1 MSAGHSHAPAS
12 ADAAGQPPSPR
23 IRRLTLALLVPAA
36 AVTLVAMIMLWP
48 HPDNPTEAPPPDRV
62 NGEVTAVQPVDCAEN
77 PDTQVPAGEETPA
90 GPAAICGTVTVR
102 LTSGPDAGKDIT
114 TDIPTGPGAITVA
127 DGDDIELLYLPDSPD
142 GQRYS
147 IYDQQRS
154 TQLWILAAAF
164 ALAVIAFGRW
174 RGLTALFGLGVTFAV
189 LLWFVVPAILEGRS
203 PLLVAIVGSAAIMLT
218 VLYLTHGFHPSTTVA
233 VAGTLAALT
242 ITAVLSALAT
252 TFTHLSGIADETS
265 SYLNIT
271 HADVNM
277 QGLLLAGIVIGSLGV
292 LDDVTVTQAT
302 AVTELA
308 RANPNYGYRQLY
320 RAAERIGRAHIASVI
335 NTIVLAY
342 AGASLPLMLL
352 FAAGN
357 NPVGDTIT
365 SELIAQELVR
375 SAVGTLGLIAAVPI
389 TTALAAATARNSPPL
404 VADPK
409 PVPAAGP
416 VAGSAPAGDPWMAF
430 LDRRDDSDR

>member
-1 MSAGHSHAPAS
+1 M
-12 ADAAGQPPSPR
+12 
-23 IRRLTLALLVPAA
+23 RRLALALLVPAA
-36 AVTLVAMIMLWP
+36 AVTLVAMILLWP
-48 HPDNPTEAPPPDRV
+48 HASGPTQEAAPPDRV
-62 NGEVTAVQPVDCAEN
+62 TGEVTAVQPVDCTEDPEN
-77 PDTQVPAGEETPA
+77 QVPAGEETPA
-90 GPAAICGTVTVR
+90 SLAGICGTVTVR
-102 LTSGPDAGKDIT
+102 LTSGPDKGTDIT
-114 TDIPTGPGAITVA
+114 TDIPFGPGAITVA
-127 DGDDIELLYLPDSPD
+127 DGDDIELLYLPDSLS
-142 GQRYS
+142 GQPYS

-154 TQLWILAAAF
+154 NQLWILGAAF

-189 LLWFVVPAILEGRS
+189 LLWFVVPAILQGRS

-242 ITAVLSALAT
+242 ITAVLSGLAT

-308 RANPNYGYRQLY
+308 RANPGYGFRQLY

-365 SELIAQELVR
+365 SEIIAQELVR

-389 TTALAAATARNSPPL
+389 TTALAAATARRPTPA
-404 VADPK
+404 VATAK
-409 PVPAAGP
+409 PRPAETPAVGP
-416 VAGSAPAGDPWMAF
+416 APAEDPWMAF
-430 LDRRDDSDR
+430 LDRHPDTYR

>member
-1 MSAGHSHAPAS
+1 MSAGHSHADP
-12 ADAAGQPPSPR
+12 ADADERPSQR
-23 IRRLTLALLVPAA
+23 ARRVTLALLIPAA
-36 AVTLVAMIMLWP
+36 VLTLVAMALLWP
-48 HPDNPTEAPPPDRV
+48 RGADTEEAAPPDRV
-62 NGEVTAVQPVDCAEN
+62 NGEVTAVRPIECAVDPDAEA
-77 PDTQVPAGEETPA
+77 PDAPPETAG
-90 GPAAICGTVTVR
+90 GPGVCGTVTVR
-102 LTSGPDAGKDIT
+102 LTSGPDEGKEIT
-114 TDIPTGPGAITVA
+114 TDIPAGPGAVSVTV
-127 DGDDIELLYLPDSPD
+127 GDDIELLYLPDTPG
-142 GQRYS
+142 GQVYS
-147 IYDQQRS
+147 IYDHQRS
-154 TQLWILAAAF
+154 TQLWVLAAAF

-189 LLWFVVPAILEGRS
+189 LLWFVVPAILQGRS

-218 VLYLTHGFHPSTTVA
+218 VLYLTHGFRLSTTVA
-233 VAGTLAALT
+233 VAGTLASLT

-252 TFTHLSGIADETS
+252 GFTHLSGIADETS

-271 HADVNM
+271 RAEVNM
-277 QGLLLAGIVIGSLGV
+277 QGLLLAGIVIGALGV

-308 RANPNYGYRQLY
+308 RANPALGYRQLY
-320 RAAERIGRAHIASVI
+320 RSAARIGRAHIASVI

-342 AGASLPLMLL
+342 AGASLPLMVL

-389 TTALAAATARNSPPL
+389 TTALAAATVSRSAAEPEP
-404 VADPK
+404 
-409 PVPAAGP
+409 PAA
-416 VAGSAPAGDPWMAF
+416 APAAPQPERPRPAEDPWMAF
-430 LDRRDDSDR
+430 LDRDDGPR